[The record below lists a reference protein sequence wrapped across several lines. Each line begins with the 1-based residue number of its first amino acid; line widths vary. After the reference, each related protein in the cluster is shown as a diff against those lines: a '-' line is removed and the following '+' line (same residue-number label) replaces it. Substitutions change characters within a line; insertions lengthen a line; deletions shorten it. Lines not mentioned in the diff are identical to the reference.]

1 MPSSASYTISN
12 RRTWTRILA
21 RHAFAALLLTALTA
35 VLAQPPKPPETPA
48 QQTKRYFDGVNKQV
62 LEMAQDFPADKYD
75 FRLRKEVRSFGEVIV
90 HVMSGNVYAAKA
102 GRGEKTNWDEVDPK
116 NYRTKTDIVAALQKS
131 IADCAATLKAH
142 PMADGK
148 SIEPWIGVMQHS
160 SEHYGLLV
168 AYYRANGLVPPASR
182 PKSK

>member
-1 MPSSASYTISN
+1 MHNSASYIRN
-12 RRTWTRILA
+12 RRTWTRIFA
-21 RHAFAALLLTALTA
+21 GFAFGALLLTT
-35 VLAQPPKPPETPA
+35 VTVTLAQSQKPPETPA

-75 FRLRKEVRSFGEVIV
+75 FRLRKEMRSFGEVIV
-90 HVMSGNVYAAKA
+90 HVMSGNIYAAKA
-102 GRGEKTNWDEVDPK
+102 GRGEKANWDEIDAK
-116 NYRTKTDIVAALQKS
+116 NYRTKTGIVAALQKS

-148 SIEPWIGVMQHS
+148 SMEPWIGVMQHS

>member
-1 MPSSASYTISN
+1 MPSSAPYTKRN
-12 RRTWTRILA
+12 GRTWPRILA
-21 RHAFAALLLTALTA
+21 RHAFAALLLTTVAAA
-35 VLAQPPKPPETPA
+35 VAQPPKPPESPS
-48 QQTKRYFDGVNKQV
+48 QQTKRYFDSVNKQV
-62 LEMAQDFPADKYD
+62 LEMAQAFPADKYD
-75 FRLRKEVRSFGEVIV
+75 FRLRKEMRSFGEVIV

-102 GRGEKTNWDEVDPK
+102 GRGEKANRDEIDAK
-116 NYRTKTDIVAALQKS
+116 NYRTKPDIVAALQKS

>member
-1 MPSSASYTISN
+1 MHTSASYINRN
-12 RRTWTRILA
+12 RRIWTRILPG
-21 RHAFAALLLTALTA
+21 HLLGALLLTTVAA
-35 VLAQPPKPPETPA
+35 AAGAASPA
-48 QQTKRYFDGVNKQV
+48 EFD
-62 LEMAQDFPADKYD
+62 A
-75 FRLRKEVRSFGEVIV
+75 
-90 HVMSGNVYAAKA
+90 
-102 GRGEKTNWDEVDPK
+102 K
-116 NYRTKTDIVAALQKS
+116 NYRTKPDIVAALQKS
-131 IADCAATLKAH
+131 IADCAATLKAD

>member
-1 MPSSASYTISN
+1 MRNSASYTRNSKAP
-12 RRTWTRILA
+12 W
-21 RHAFAALLLTALTA
+21 FAALLLTTVTA
-35 VLAQPPKPPETPA
+35 AVAQSPKPPSTPA
-48 QQTKRYFDGVNKQV
+48 AEARNYFDGVNKRV
-62 LEMAQDFPADKYD
+62 LEMAKDFPADKYD
-75 FRLRKEVRSFGEVIV
+75 FRLRKEMRSFGEVIV
-90 HVMSGNVYAAKA
+90 HILSGNVYAAKA
-102 GRGEKTNWDEVDPK
+102 GAGEKANWDELDAK
-116 NYRTKTDIVAALQKS
+116 NYKTKPEIVAALQKS

>member
-1 MPSSASYTISN
+1 MHSSARDTKSN
-12 RRTWTRILA
+12 RRTWTRILGGLA
-21 RHAFAALLLTALTA
+21 LGALVLTTVAAG
-35 VLAQPPKPPETPA
+35 LAQTPKPRETPA

-75 FRLRKEVRSFGEVIV
+75 FRLRKEMRSFGEVIV

-102 GRGEKTNWDEVDPK
+102 GRGEKANWDEVDPK
-116 NYRTKTDIVAALQKS
+116 NYRTKTDIVTALQKS
-131 IADCAATLKAH
+131 IADCAATLKSH

-168 AYYRANGLVPPASR
+168 AYFRANGLVPPASR